1 MNFDAIKSAAKG
13 YEADMTRF
21 LRDLI
26 ALPSESCEEEGVI
39 RRIAAEMEKVGFDK
53 VEIDGEG
60 NVLGWMGHGEK
71 IIAYDA
77 HIDTVGIG
85 NRENWKFDPYEGYET
100 DAEIG
105 GRGGSDQEGGI
116 VSSVYGAKIMKLKE
130 MMDSGSVTD
139 PYIGYVGAYPYAEVV
154 SGYTAFFLGIRSIV
168 PTAHMDVTYTNSWFD
183 ITAEGEAANSLISR
197 GCVIIGQH
205 ADSTGA
211 PSAVQAAHVPGRHRG
226 PDRCVLL

>member
-26 ALPSESCEEEGVI
+26 AIPSESCEEEGVI

-71 IIAYDA
+71 VIAYDA

-85 NRENWKFDPYEGYET
+85 NRDN
-100 DAEIG
+100 
-105 GRGGSDQEGGI
+105 
-116 VSSVYGAKIMKLKE
+116 
-130 MMDSGSVTD
+130 
-139 PYIGYVGAYPYAEVV
+139 
-154 SGYTAFFLGIRSIV
+154 
-168 PTAHMDVTYTNSWFD
+168 
-183 ITAEGEAANSLISR
+183 
-197 GCVIIGQH
+197 
-205 ADSTGA
+205 
-211 PSAVQAAHVPGRHRG
+211 
-226 PDRCVLL
+226 